1 MSRRKRSRG
10 GRVDFKVE
18 DVVAVGIESNLS
30 LTNSF
35 AASDDIANANYDR
48 TTNVAFACDIT
59 MPNSFN
65 SDGLIME
72 AGGGGTGCGVGLI
85 NNGRTLRFITGDGA
99 NPPDLSVCALLDID
113 TSIFVPGSS
122 GTLVWDFRIS
132 PGRVRAWWNGV
143 FLGEAS
149 TSSGGNLE
157 SDLWAG
163 TNAMTYGAV
172 SLSIMGTLS
181 PDIWPGS
188 INSNLRYY
196 SNQLISNSAAE
207 YRPSGVFDLSSIY
220 FTKI

>member
-1 MSRRKRSRG
+1 MSKKRRFRG
-10 GRVDFKVE
+10 GRVDLKQE
-18 DVVAVGIESNLS
+18 NTIAVGIESGLS

-35 AASDDIANANYDR
+35 SASDNILNSNYDR
-48 TTNVAFACDIT
+48 TTNVVFACDIT
-59 MPNSFN
+59 MPQSFT

-72 AGGGGTGCGVGLI
+72 AGGGGTGCGVGLV
-85 NNGRTLRFITGDGA
+85 NSGRTLRFITGDGA
-99 NPPDLSVCALLDID
+99 NPPDLSICALLDVD
-113 TSIFVPGSS
+113 TSIITPGSS
-122 GTLVWDFRIS
+122 GILVWDFRIS

-143 FLGEAS
+143 FLGEAN

-157 SDLWAG
+157 SDTWAG

-196 SNQLISNSAAE
+196 SNQLVSSSVEPYQPNGI
-207 YRPSGVFDLSSIY
+207 FDLSSIY